1 MTQTTQMTQMTQTP
15 AAQTAPETFS
25 AADIEAN
32 RAGRLTDGQRRAL
45 KAGARS
51 FSRSMLSG
59 AVLAAVIGV
68 LLATATGPSPNAAE
82 RPLAAAAFFA
92 GAVVCLF
99 LALRPNSEAGDASS
113 GRVDA
118 IEGAIGKRTMS
129 SSGGRG
135 SSVTTYFL
143 EIGEKRYSVGR
154 GVYDAAPDAGW
165 VRLYITPRSHEVVNF
180 ERLPDKVVPDI
191 TSTTPQALL
200 GQLGSAF
207 LSHDQQTRNE
217 TRAEMEAMARSLKAQ
232 MAITHAAATP
242 PPAAD
247 RDPRPLGQAILGT
260 WQMGPMSMTF
270 MPDGTMV
277 ATFMGGKQRQG
288 HWSIGSDGKLH
299 ADATGSGGAAD
310 AWIAGDTLTVSQDG
324 ESAAFH
330 RAAAN

>member
-1 MTQTTQMTQMTQTP
+1 MTQTTQMTP
-15 AAQTAPETFS
+15 ATQTAPDTYS

-32 RAGRLTDGQRRAL
+32 RAGRLSDAQRRSL

-51 FSRSMLSG
+51 FSRGMLSG

-68 LLATATGPSPNAAE
+68 LLATANGPSPNAAE

-92 GAVVCLF
+92 GALVFLF

-118 IEGAIGKRTMS
+118 IEGAIGKSHITT
-129 SSGGRG
+129 SGEH
-135 SSVTTYFL
+135 STSTTYYL
-143 EIGEKRYSVGR
+143 EVGENRYSVGR
-154 GVYDAAPDAGW
+154 GVYDAAPDTGW

-191 TSTTPQALL
+191 ASATPAALL

-217 TRAEMEAMARSLKAQ
+217 TRAEMGAMAASLKAQ
-232 MAITHAAATP
+232 MAITHAPATP

-277 ATFMGGKQRQG
+277 ATFMGGRQRQG

-310 AWIAGDTLTVSQDG
+310 AWIAGDTLTISQ
-324 ESAAFH
+324 ESGAAAFH
-330 RAAAN
+330 RAASN

>member
-1 MTQTTQMTQMTQTP
+1 MTQTTQT
-15 AAQTAPETFS
+15 AQTTPDTYS

-32 RAGRLTDGQRRAL
+32 RAGRLTDDQRRYL

-51 FSRSMLSG
+51 FSRSMLTG
-59 AVLAAVIGV
+59 AVLAAVIGA
-68 LLATATGPSPNAAE
+68 LLATATGPAPNAAE
-82 RPLAAAAFFA
+82 RPLGAAAFFA
-92 GAVVCLF
+92 GALVCLL
-99 LALRPNSEAGDASS
+99 LALRPNPEAGDASS

-143 EIGEKRYSVGR
+143 EVGEKRYSVGSAE
-154 GVYDAAPDAGW
+154 YAAAPEMGW
-165 VRLYITPRSHEVVNF
+165 VRLYITPRSHKVVNF
-180 ERLPDKVVPDI
+180 ERLPDRVVPDI
-191 TSTTPQALL
+191 ASATPQALL
-200 GQLGSAF
+200 GQMKTAF

-217 TRAEMEAMARSLKAQ
+217 TRAEMGAMAASLKAQ
-232 MAITHAAATP
+232 MAITHGPATP

-330 RAAAN
+330 RSN

>member
-1 MTQTTQMTQMTQTP
+1 MTQTTPDTY
-15 AAQTAPETFS
+15 S

-32 RAGRLTDGQRRAL
+32 RAGRLSDGQRRSL

-51 FSRSMLSG
+51 FSRGMLSG

-82 RPLAAAAFFA
+82 RPLAALAFFA
-92 GAVVCLF
+92 GALVFLF
-99 LALRPNSEAGDASS
+99 LALRPNAEAGDASS

-118 IEGAIGKRTMS
+118 VEGAIGKSHVTNTGEHS
-129 SSGGRG
+129 SY
-135 SSVTTYFL
+135 TTYYL
-143 EIGEKRYSVGR
+143 EVGEQRYEVGSAE
-154 GVYDAAPDAGW
+154 YDAAPDTGW
-165 VRLYITPRSHEVVNF
+165 VRVYVTSRSHEVVNF
-180 ERLPDKVVPDI
+180 ERLPDKVVPDVAGV
-191 TSTTPQALL
+191 TPAAIL

-207 LSHDQQTRNE
+207 LSHDPQTRNE

-232 MAITHAAATP
+232 MSVTDTPATP

-247 RDPRPLGQAILGT
+247 RDPRPLAQAILGT

-288 HWSIGSDGKLH
+288 HWSIGPDGKLH

-310 AWIAGDTLTVSQDG
+310 AWVAGDTLTVTHDG

>member
-1 MTQTTQMTQMTQTP
+1 MTQMTQTP
-15 AAQTAPETFS
+15 DTFS

-32 RAGRLTDGQRRAL
+32 RAGRLTDNQRRFL
-45 KAGARS
+45 RSGARS
-51 FSRSMLSG
+51 FSRSMLTG
-59 AVLAAVIGV
+59 AVLAAAIGV

-92 GAVVCLF
+92 GAVVCLL
-99 LALRPNSEAGDASS
+99 LALRPNPEAGDASA
-113 GRVDA
+113 GQVDPV
-118 IEGAIGKRTMS
+118 EGAIGKTSRTS
-129 SSGGRG
+129 SGRG
-135 SSVTTYFL
+135 SSVTTYYL
-143 EIGEKRYSVGR
+143 EIGEKRYSVPGDLYR
-154 GVYDAAPDAGW
+154 AAPETGW
-165 VRLYITPRSHEVVNF
+165 LRIYVTPRSHKVVNF
-180 ERLPDKVVPDI
+180 ERLPDKVVPDVA
-191 TSTTPQALL
+191 TATPAALL
-200 GQLGSAF
+200 GEFKSAF
-207 LSHDQQTRNE
+207 LSRDQQTRNE
-217 TRAEMEAMARSLKAQ
+217 TRAEMGAMAQAMQAQ
-232 MAITHAAATP
+232 MGISHAAATP

-288 HWSIGSDGKLH
+288 HWSVGSDGKLH